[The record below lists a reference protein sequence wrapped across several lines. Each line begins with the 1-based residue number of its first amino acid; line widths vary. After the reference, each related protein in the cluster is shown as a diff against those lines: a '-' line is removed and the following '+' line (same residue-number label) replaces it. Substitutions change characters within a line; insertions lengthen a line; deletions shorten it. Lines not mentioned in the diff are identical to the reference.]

1 MPGIEVSERLYQQL
15 QTTDEIENI
24 EDELWRLVYETRRG
38 VE

>member
-15 QTTDEIENI
+15 QTTDGLDDV

-38 VE
+38 IE